1 MVKNINKNTNPF
13 KPQTDV
19 QNALSEKNREILSP
33 TRISKLKNMTDM
45 KVKVSDLQPHFPKLT
60 SPSMKMKKKNCY
72 SSRSL
77 PL

>member
-1 MVKNINKNTNPF
+1 M
-13 KPQTDV
+13 

-60 SPSMKMKKKNCY
+60 SPSMKMKKTVTVLVHCHYKPPANFY
-72 SSRSL
+72 FL
-77 PL
+77 FKIHTVAD